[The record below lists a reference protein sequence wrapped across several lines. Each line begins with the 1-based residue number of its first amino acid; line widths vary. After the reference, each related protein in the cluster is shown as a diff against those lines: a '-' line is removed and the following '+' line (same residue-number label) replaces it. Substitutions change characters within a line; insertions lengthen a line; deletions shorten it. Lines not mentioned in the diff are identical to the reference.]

1 LQIMTNFPRMRIK
14 KMMKRKSFHTLKP
27 ARIVDHSKLLVEE
40 LQEKSFVTSFLKRNW
55 RKNDSILLGL
65 NIRNTNTARFL
76 RLKEYVM

>member
-1 LQIMTNFPRMRIK
+1 
-14 KMMKRKSFHTLKP
+14 MMKRKSFHTLKP
-27 ARIVDHSKLLVEE
+27 TIIVDHSKLLVEE
-40 LQEKSFVTSFLKRNW
+40 LQEKSFVTCFLERNW